1 MKTSLSNKQER
12 KELMTNKTVVIPAGV
27 GEIVEDAIPDSGRVD
42 KLYLKEGAAIDW
54 LPGHTIWDCV
64 KLPQSQRDDF
74 FGSEEPWKF
83 ITNGFFSG
91 MCSSPSTPSRN
102 AVKSASAGWS

>member
-1 MKTSLSNKQER
+1 MTS
-12 KELMTNKTVVIPAGV
+12 KTVVIPAGV
-27 GEIVEDAIPDSGRVD
+27 DEIVEDAIPECGRVD

-83 ITNGFFSG
+83 ITNGFFSVVRG
-91 MCSSPSTPSRN
+91 FECGHFNLILKHRKI
-102 AVKSASAGWS
+102 VKKLLMKECK

>member
-1 MKTSLSNKQER
+1 MMKALLSNKRER

-27 GEIVEDAIPDSGRVD
+27 GEIVEDAIPDCGRVD

-64 KLPQSQRDDF
+64 RPARSDL
-74 FGSEEPWKF
+74 
-83 ITNGFFSG
+83 SG
-91 MCSSPSTPSRN
+91 
-102 AVKSASAGWS
+102 

>member
-1 MKTSLSNKQER
+1 MMKASLSNKRER
-12 KELMTNKTVVIPAGV
+12 KELMTSKTVVIPAGV
-27 GEIVEDAIPDSGRVD
+27 DEIVEDAIPECGRVD

-74 FGSEEPWKF
+74 FGSKEP
-83 ITNGFFSG
+83 
-91 MCSSPSTPSRN
+91 
-102 AVKSASAGWS
+102 